1 MVSLRP
7 AYRFALLSPVQAWSW
22 RPKARR
28 LVCLG
33 TLGGAGTASP
43 QALAVVRTSPA
54 AAVAAGGA
62 QATFLVA
69 ATQGSRD
76 MRVLSLPPPAS
87 ATAPTAARPVLV
99 HRLDAAV
106 RVSGLAADP
115 TGAALAVSDA
125 RSGRVLV
132 LPWPLPGMV

>member
-1 MVSLRP
+1 M
-7 AYRFALLSPVQAWSW
+7 
-22 RPKARR
+22 
-28 LVCLG
+28 CLG
-33 TLGGAGTASP
+33 TLGGAATASP
-43 QALAVVRTSPA
+43 QALAVMRTSPA

-76 MRVLSLPPPAS
+76 MRVLALPPPAS
-87 ATAPTAARPVLV
+87 AGSAPSAARPVLV
-99 HRLDAAV
+99 HRLDSAV

-125 RSGRVLV
+125 RSGRIIV